1 MCILMCIDFI
11 HLLYMEE
18 EEGQMTVKEL
28 HFVDLNLIKL
38 LKEKRISTY

>member
-1 MCILMCIDFI
+1 MCIDFI

-28 HFVDLNLIKL
+28 HSVDLNLIKL